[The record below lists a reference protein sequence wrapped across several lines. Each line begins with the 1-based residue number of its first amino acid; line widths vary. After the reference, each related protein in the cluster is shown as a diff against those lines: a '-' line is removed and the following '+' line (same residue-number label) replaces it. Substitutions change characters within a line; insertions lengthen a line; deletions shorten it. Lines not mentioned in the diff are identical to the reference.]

1 MKNDSK
7 KVERL
12 SKKQLIEVMSSCLC
26 KNLEGVI
33 FPLQVEAVEDRVDD
47 AVHAF
52 DIHKA
57 DHRPGAA
64 SRPTARPSLETWP
77 SFLISAQRSF
87 RIAQRLR
94 SL

>member
-33 FPLQVEAVEDRVDD
+33 FPLQVEAVERS
-47 AVHAF
+47 
-52 DIHKA
+52 
-57 DHRPGAA
+57 
-64 SRPTARPSLETWP
+64 SR
-77 SFLISAQRSF
+77 
-87 RIAQRLR
+87 
-94 SL
+94 